1 MKRLLLLRHASASP
15 TEADGDDHER
25 TLSRKGCQEAE
36 RLGVHMAE
44 QDGAPSLI
52 LCSSA
57 RRAVQTAERVRAALP
72 ARPRLQ
78 VEAELYMAGAAALL
92 EHLAQLPDAESDV
105 LVVAHNP
112 GIQTLALRLAREG
125 APRQHARMAS
135 QFPAA
140 SLAILALAAP
150 CWAEVERG
158 GRLEA
163 FARPKDLSV

>member
-1 MKRLLLLRHASASP
+1 MKRLLLLRHASASL
-15 TEADGDDHER
+15 TEVDGDDHGR
-25 TLSRKGCQEAE
+25 TLSQKGCREAE
-36 RLGVHMAE
+36 LVGAHLAQRDA
-44 QDGAPSLI
+44 APSLI

-57 RRAVQTAERVRAALP
+57 RRAVETAERVSAALP
-72 ARPRLQ
+72 ARSRLQ
-78 VEAELYMAGAAALL
+78 VEPELYMAGTSDLL
-92 EHLAQLPDAESDV
+92 ERLTQLPDAESAV

-112 GIQTLALRLAREG
+112 GIQALALRLACEG
-125 APRQHARMAS
+125 APRQHSRMAS

-140 SLAILALAAP
+140 SLAILALAVS

>member
-1 MKRLLLLRHASASP
+1 MKRLLLLRHASASL
-15 TEADGDDHER
+15 TEVDGDDHGR
-25 TLSRKGCQEAE
+25 TLSQKGCREAE
-36 RLGVHMAE
+36 RVGAHLA
-44 QDGAPSLI
+44 QRDAAPSLI

-57 RRAVQTAERVRAALP
+57 RRAVETAERVSAALP

-78 VEAELYMAGAAALL
+78 VEHELYMAGTPVLL
-92 EHLAQLPDAESDV
+92 ERLAQLPDAESAV

-112 GIQTLALRLAREG
+112 GLQTLALRLAREG
-125 APRQHARMAS
+125 TPHQHARMAS

-163 FARPKDLSV
+163 FARPKDLSL

>member
-15 TEADGDDHER
+15 TEADGDDHGR
-25 TLSRKGCQEAE
+25 TLSPKGCQEAE
-36 RLGVHMAE
+36 RV
-44 QDGAPSLI
+44 GAHLAGRDAAPTLI

-57 RRAVQTAERVRAALP
+57 RRAVETAERVRVALP
-72 ARPRLQ
+72 VRPRLE
-78 VEAELYMAGAAALL
+78 VDRELYVAAAATLL
-92 EHLAQLPDAESDV
+92 ERLAQLPDAESEV

-112 GIQTLALRLAREG
+112 GIQTLALRLARES
-125 APRQHARMAS
+125 APRQRSRMAA

-140 SLAILALAAP
+140 SLAILALEAP

-163 FARPKDLSV
+163 FARPKDLDT